1 MSTFRNAAA
10 ALATLAL
17 VATGCSTTAVDAT
30 KGPPG
35 APSTSTAA
43 SKAPQARAA
52 SAAEQAAIATVVG
65 DGRCEELDATACL
78 LPFPSDRFTRD
89 DPSANT
95 GKRVALPTGQL
106 ANSSGVPL
114 DVTEW
119 NRNDGFSPGSPVMAM
134 FAGVDPAASKV
145 APIGEIARSM
155 QPASPSVLV
164 DLTTGKRLAHW
175 AELDSNAPAG
185 KQVLI
190 LRGAAS
196 FPEGHRIGVAFRSLR
211 TKAGAPIAPTEAFLA
226 YRDRLTTTIASVES
240 RRPHMESLFAGLT
253 KAGIDRGD
261 LQSAW
266 DFTVA
271 SARTL
276 AGRMLHLRDDAF
288 GALGAT
294 SPKFTVTDTIATGLP
309 EGVGRRVRGTFEV
322 PLYLTGT
329 GQPGSQFVLGEDGL
343 PVRQPKP
350 FTAAF
355 SCQIP
360 TAALNGSGGTTRPV
374 VYGHGLLG
382 SASEAEDRA
391 VAVTASANNM
401 MFCATNW
408 IGLSTEDVPNALA
421 VLGNLSKFPT
431 IADRGQQGILNT
443 LFLARLMRHPQ
454 GFRANEAFRTAG
466 GNSVIDPQEV
476 YFDGNSMGS
485 INGGA
490 ATAVSTE
497 WTRAVLGVPGMNYS
511 LLLSRSVDFTQYLG
525 VLRAAYPNPIDQA
538 LLYGVLQMLWDRA
551 ETNGYA
557 QHLTSHP
564 YPLTQ
569 RHQVALD
576 VAFGDHQVT
585 TVAAEIEA
593 RTIGATVKM
602 PALATGRHPD
612 EHPFYALGTAKPLPS
627 SNSMLLYFDA
637 GTLPPPKANIPPTE
651 SAEYRKVCA
660 SQSKGE
666 QAADARCADSHED
679 PRRTAAA
686 NRQKDAFFRPDGRL
700 IDPCDAKPC
709 VVAK

>member
-1 MSTFRNAAA
+1 MITLRNAAA
-10 ALATLAL
+10 AVAVLAL
-17 VATGCSTTAVDAT
+17 AAPGCSNTAVDAT
-30 KGPPG
+30 KGSPS
-35 APSTSTAA
+35 APSTSTAD
-43 SKAPQARAA
+43 SKGPTARAA
-52 SAAEQAAIATVVG
+52 SAAEQAAIATAVG

-89 DPSANT
+89 DTAAST

-134 FAGVDPAASKV
+134 FPGVDPPASKL
-145 APIGEIARSM
+145 APIGDIAGSM
-155 QPASPSVLV
+155 QANSPSVLV

-190 LRGAAS
+190 LRGAAA

-211 TKAGAPIAPTEAFLA
+211 TKAGVPIAPTATFLA
-226 YRDRLTTTIASVES
+226 YRDRRTTTIASVES
-240 RRPHMESLFAGLT
+240 RRPHMEALFAGRS
-253 KAGIDRGD
+253 KAGIDRGG

-271 SARTL
+271 SSQTL

-294 SPKFTVTDTIATGLP
+294 SPKFTVTDSITTGLP
-309 EGVGRRVRGTFEV
+309 AGVGRRVRGTFEV

-329 GQPGSQFVLGEDGL
+329 GQPGSQFVLGSDGL

-360 TAALNGSGGTTRPV
+360 TDALNGSGGTTRPV

-382 SASEAEDRA
+382 STGEAEDRA
-391 VAVTASANNM
+391 VAVTAATNNM

-466 GNSVIDPQEV
+466 GASVIDPTEV

-511 LLLSRSVDFTQYLG
+511 LMLPRSVDFTQYLG
-525 VLRAAYPNPIDQA
+525 VLRAAYPDPIDQA

-557 QHLTSHP
+557 QHMTSHP
-564 YPLTQ
+564 YPRTQ

-585 TVAAEIEA
+585 TVAAEVEA
-593 RTIGATVKM
+593 RTIGASVKM
-602 PALATGRHPD
+602 PALAAGRHPD
-612 EHPFYALGTAKPLPS
+612 EQPFYGLGAAKPLPS

-651 SAEYRKVCA
+651 SAEYRKVCG
-660 SQSKGE
+660 SLSKGE